1 MRILEGVGLLVA
13 VLVIAGCETTNTSGK
28 GNQEAKRL
36 AAIERQK
43 QQAPMDEGHTNLWRA
58 QQDRLDRDGNPSRE
72 Y

>member
-1 MRILEGVGLLVA
+1 MEPKFFALLGCVA
-13 VLVIAGCETTNTSGK
+13 LLSSCETTNTSGK

-58 QQDRLDRDGNPSRE
+58 QQNRLDRDGNPSRE